1 MAARQAGLSV
11 RSKNKTK
18 FIYKESAPEFSS
30 INLTERPAEVLLLDH
45 AQTEL
50 ISN

>member
-1 MAARQAGLSV
+1 M

-18 FIYKESAPEFSS
+18 FIYKESAPEFSG